1 MSSDQDFIKI
11 GNPVCPKYGS
21 GNPGSEHN
29 ERIVVYITEIW
40 GDLIITTGGSYN
52 KEDLGSV
59 QTVATRLIESA
70 KWAEDVVKNNTP
82 LEERLLRIGEAISGY
97 YMQLDAKALT
107 EEDFNQWIES
117 LQEPMK
123 GAFRN
128 KGLEDCRGVLNFQR
142 FILELSDMGLDK
154 YLERELSPED
164 YSYYLEQG
172 K

>member
-1 MSSDQDFIKI
+1 M
-11 GNPVCPKYGS
+11 
-21 GNPGSEHN
+21 
-29 ERIVVYITEIW
+29 R
-40 GDLIITTGGSYN
+40 
-52 KEDLGSV
+52 
-59 QTVATRLIESA
+59 
-70 KWAEDVVKNNTP
+70 P

-107 EEDFNQWIES
+107 EEDFNQGIES
-117 LQEPMK
+117 LQEPMN

-128 KGLEDCRGVLNFQR
+128 MGLEDCRGVLNFQR